1 MKKTVIAV
9 VVAVLLLAAAGNI
22 SFTVSRR
29 IDIAAAMDEVAPQ
42 VTDVRNWKRWYPAGG
57 WDTLLPVQRQAAAV
71 SVCEWKRGKERLQTV
86 DILPAMDG
94 RSSEVAWTRRV
105 SGWQWL
111 TQPVGSEMA
120 DRLEALKGY
129 MEDPRKL
136 YGFEIGVRPVTDTL
150 FVTRQAVVG
159 EAEIAGVRPV
169 LLDELRDYL
178 AGHPEMGGQD
188 SAIAGWE
195 PLKTGLVNLVVGIP
209 VNRPGPETDS
219 IRFLRLPRGGRLLV
233 GVLAGEST
241 RIDSLR
247 RAMDRYMVDKRLQ
260 LVAAPYE
267 KWAGS
272 RHELNYP
279 IW

>member
-1 MKKTVIAV
+1 MAV
-9 VVAVLLLAAAGNI
+9 VVVLLLAAAVSL

-29 IDIAAAMDEVAPQ
+29 IGISAAMDEVAPQ
-42 VTDVRNWKRWYPAGG
+42 VTDVRNWKRWYPSGD
-57 WDTLLPVQRQAAAV
+57 WDTLLPIGRRAAAV
-71 SVCEWKRGKERLQTV
+71 RVRERRGGKERVQTV
-86 DILPAMDG
+86 GLVPAMDG
-94 RSSEVAWTRRV
+94 RSSEVVWARRV
-105 SGWQWL
+105 TGWQWL
-111 TQPVGSEMA
+111 TEPVGSEMM
-120 DRLEALKGY
+120 DRLAALKGY

-150 FVTRQAVVG
+150 FVTCQAVVR
-159 EAEIAGVRPV
+159 ETEIAERRPV
-169 LLDELRDYL
+169 LLRELRNYL
-178 AGHPEMGGQD
+178 AMHAEMGGQD

-195 PLKTGLVNLVVGIP
+195 PLKTGMVKLVVGIP
-209 VNRPGPETDS
+209 VDRPGPETDS

-233 GVLAGEST
+233 GVVDGEAV

-260 LVAAPYE
+260 LVAAPFE
-267 KWAGS
+267 KWAGG